1 MPEHREPSEHR
12 EPPEQGEA
20 LGGFTEST
28 FSHGG
33 IRHQVFRAGAGPAV
47 ILIHEVPGIH
57 PGVLDLGR
65 RLIERGFTVY
75 LPSMF
80 GRPGGKAGEGIVK
93 SIAKVCISR
102 EFAVLANRSS
112 PATSWLRA
120 LAVQAHRECGG
131 PGVGAIGM
139 CMTGSFA
146 LAMAMEPAVLAPVMS
161 QPALPAGL
169 TARRRAALGLDGEEL
184 ARVKARTSQGLRV
197 LGLRFSNDR
206 GCPAERFATL
216 RREFGE
222 SFEGIEVDSSPGNP
236 FGIASSAHC
245 VLTVDL
251 VDTPGHPTKAALER
265 TIEFIEERL
274 RPHTAATATE
284 EQK

>member
-1 MPEHREPSEHR
+1 MPEHRGPSG
-12 EPPEQGEA
+12 PGET
-20 LGGFTEST
+20 LEGFTEST
-28 FSHGG
+28 FSHGSIHHPVVRG
-33 IRHQVFRAGAGPAV
+33 RAGPAV

-65 RLIERGFTVY
+65 RLIDWGFTVY

-102 EFAVLANRSS
+102 EFAVLANPSS
-112 PATSWLRA
+112 PAAGRLRA

-131 PGVGAIGM
+131 PGVGSIGM

-146 LAMAMEPAVLAPVMS
+146 LAMALEPAVLAPVMS

-169 TARRRAALGLDGEEL
+169 TARRRAPVGLDDGEL
-184 ARVKARTSQGLRV
+184 ARVKARTSQGLRL
-197 LGLRFSNDR
+197 LGVQFSNDR
-206 GCPAERFATL
+206 GCPAERSATL
-216 RREFGE
+216 RREFGAG
-222 SFEGIEVDSSPGNP
+222 FEGIEIDSSPGNP
-236 FGIASSAHC
+236 YGMAPSARC

-265 TIEFIEERL
+265 TIEFMEERL
-274 RPHTAATATE
+274 RPDTAAATATE
-284 EQK
+284 EQE

>member
-1 MPEHREPSEHR
+1 M
-12 EPPEQGEA
+12 PEQGKDSKPGET
-20 LGGFTEST
+20 LEGFTEST

-33 IRHQVFRAGAGPAV
+33 IHHQVFRAGEGPAV

-57 PGVLDLGR
+57 PGVLDLAR
-65 RLIERGFTVY
+65 RLIDRGFTVY

-112 PATSWLRA
+112 PAAGWLRA
-120 LAVQAHRECGG
+120 LAAKAHQECGG

-146 LAMAMEPAVLAPVMS
+146 LAMALDPAVIAPVMS

-169 TARRRAALGLDGEEL
+169 TARRRAAVGLDDGEL
-184 ARVKARTSQGLRV
+184 AQVKARTSRGLHL

-206 GCPAERFATL
+206 ACPAERFATM
-216 RREFGE
+216 RREFGAG
-222 SFEGIEVDSSPGNP
+222 FEGIEVDSSPGNR
-236 FGIASSAHC
+236 FGIAESAHC

-251 VDTPGHPTKAALER
+251 VDTPGHPTKAALDR
-265 TIEFIEERL
+265 TIEFIGERL
-274 RPHTAATATE
+274 RPGTATTTRTE
-284 EQK
+284 EQ

>member
-1 MPEHREPSEHR
+1 MPEQRETLE
-12 EPPEQGEA
+12 
-20 LGGFTEST
+20 GFTESG

-47 ILIHEVPGIH
+47 VLIHEVPGIH
-57 PGVLDLGR
+57 PGVLDLAH
-65 RLIERGFTVY
+65 RLIGRGYTVY

-80 GRPGGKAGEGIVK
+80 GKPGEAMGGRAIAK
-93 SIAKVCISR
+93 SVAKVCISR
-102 EFAVLANRSS
+102 EFSVLANRSS

-120 LAVQAHRECGG
+120 LAAKAHQECGG

-146 LAMAMEPAVLAPVMS
+146 LAMALEPAVLAPVMS
-161 QPALPAGL
+161 QPSLPAGL
-169 TARRRAALGLDGEEL
+169 TAGRRAAVGLDEGEL
-184 ARVKARTSQGLRV
+184 ARVKARTGQGLRL
-197 LGLRFSNDR
+197 LGLRFSDDR
-206 GCPAERFATL
+206 ACPAARFDTM

-236 FGIASSAHC
+236 FGIARSAHC

-251 VDTPGHPTKAALER
+251 VDTPGHPTKEALDR
-265 TIEFIEERL
+265 TIEFIGEQL
-274 RPHTAATATE
+274 RPEPASTTKTE
-284 EQK
+284 EN

>member
-1 MPEHREPSEHR
+1 MPEHREASKRRDTLE
-12 EPPEQGEA
+12 
-20 LGGFTEST
+20 GFTEWP

-33 IRHQVFRAGAGPAV
+33 ISHPVFRAGSGPAV

-65 RLIERGFTVY
+65 RLIDRGFTVY
-75 LPSMF
+75 LPSLF

-93 SIAKVCISR
+93 SIAKVCVSR

-112 PATSWLRA
+112 PATGWLRA
-120 LAVQAHRECGG
+120 LAAQAHRECGG

-146 LAMAMEPAVLAPVMS
+146 LAMALEPAVLAPVMS
-161 QPALPAGL
+161 KPALPAGL
-169 TARRRAALGLDGEEL
+169 TARKRAAVGLDDGEL
-184 ARVKARTSQGLRV
+184 ARVKARTGQGLRL
-197 LGLRFSNDR
+197 LGLRFTNDR
-206 GCPAERFATL
+206 GCPPERFATL

-222 SFEGIEVDSSPGNP
+222 NFEGIEVDSSPGNP

-251 VDTPGHPTKAALER
+251 VDTPGHPTRAALER
-265 TIEFIEERL
+265 TIEFIGERL
-274 RPHTAATATE
+274 RPDTATATE
-284 EQK
+284 EQT

>member
-1 MPEHREPSEHR
+1 MPE
-12 EPPEQGEA
+12 QNVT
-20 LGGFTEST
+20 LVGFTEST

-33 IRHQVFRAGAGPAV
+33 IHHQVFRAGAGPAV
-47 ILIHEVPGIH
+47 VLIHEVPGIH
-57 PGVLDLGR
+57 PGVLDLAR
-65 RLIERGFTVY
+65 RLIESGFTVY

-112 PATSWLRA
+112 PATGWLRA
-120 LAVQAHRECGG
+120 LAATAHQECGG

-146 LAMAMEPAVLAPVMS
+146 LAMALEPAVLAPVMS

-169 TARRRAALGLDGEEL
+169 TARRRAAVGLDDAEL
-184 ARVKARTSQGLRV
+184 ARVKDRTSQGLRL

-206 GCPAERFATL
+206 ACPAERFETM
-216 RREFGE
+216 RREFGG
-222 SFEGIEVDSSPGNP
+222 SFEGIEIDSSPGNP
-236 FGIASSAHC
+236 LGIAQSAHC

-251 VDTPGHPTKAALER
+251 VDTPGHPTRAALDR
-265 TIEFIEERL
+265 TIEFISERL
-274 RPHTAATATE
+274 LPGRAGITTPKE
-284 EQK
+284 GP

>member
-1 MPEHREPSEHR
+1 MPEHREPSEPR
-12 EPPEQGEA
+12 ETLE
-20 LGGFTEST
+20 GFTESS

-57 PGVLDLGR
+57 PGVLDLAR
-65 RLIERGFTVY
+65 RLIDRGYTVY

-80 GRPGGKAGEGIVK
+80 GRPGGKAGEGIVR
-93 SIAKVCISR
+93 SIARVCISR

-112 PATSWLRA
+112 PAATWLRA
-120 LAVQAHRECGG
+120 LAAKAHRECGG
-131 PGVGAIGM
+131 PGVGAVGM

-146 LAMAMEPAVLAPVMS
+146 LAMALEPAVLAPVMS

-169 TARRRAALGLDGEEL
+169 TARGRAAVGLDAGEL
-184 ARVKARTSQGLRV
+184 AQVKARTGRGRRLR
-197 LGLRFSNDR
+197 GLRFSHDR
-206 GCPAERFATL
+206 ACPAERFATM

-222 SFEGIEVDSSPGNP
+222 SFESIEVDSSPGNP
-236 FGIASSAHC
+236 FGIPQAAHC

-251 VDTPGHPTKAALER
+251 VDTPGHPTRAALDR
-265 TIEFIEERL
+265 TIEFIGERL
-274 RPHTAATATE
+274 QPGTASTMRTE

>member
-1 MPEHREPSEHR
+1 MPE
-12 EPPEQGEA
+12 EQET
-20 LGGFTEST
+20 LEGFTEST

-33 IRHQVFRAGAGPAV
+33 IQHQVFRAGAGPAV
-47 ILIHEVPGIH
+47 VLIHEIPGIH
-57 PGVLDLGR
+57 PGVLGLAR
-65 RLIERGFTVY
+65 RLIARGYTVY

-112 PATSWLRA
+112 PATGWLRA
-120 LAVQAHRECGG
+120 LAAKAHQECGG

-146 LAMAMEPAVLAPVMS
+146 LAMALEPAVLAPVMS

-169 TARRRAALGLDGEEL
+169 TARRRAAVGLDDEEL
-184 ARVKARTSQGLRV
+184 ARMKDRTSQGLRI

-216 RREFGE
+216 RREFGAG
-222 SFEGIEVDSSPGNP
+222 FEGIEVDSSPGNP
-236 FGIASSAHC
+236 FGIAQSAHC

-251 VDTPGHPTKAALER
+251 VDTPGHPTKAALDR
-265 TIEFIEERL
+265 TIEFIGERL
-274 RPHTAATATE
+274 RPGPASTTKTE
-284 EQK
+284 ET

>member
-1 MPEHREPSEHR
+1 MPEQRV
-12 EPPEQGEA
+12 A
-20 LGGFTEST
+20 LEGFTEST
-28 FSHGG
+28 FSDGG
-33 IRHQVFRAGAGPAV
+33 ISHQVFRAGAGPAV

-57 PGVLDLGR
+57 PGVVDLAR
-65 RLIERGFTVY
+65 RLVDRGYSVY

-80 GRPGGKAGEGIVK
+80 GKPGGAADGRAIAK

-102 EFAVLANRSS
+102 EFSVLANRSS

-120 LAVQAHRECGG
+120 LAAQAHQECGG

-146 LAMAMEPAVLAPVMS
+146 LAMALEPAVLAPVMS
-161 QPALPAGL
+161 QPGLPAGL
-169 TARRRAALGLDGEEL
+169 TARRRAAVGLDDAEL
-184 ARVKARTSQGLRV
+184 ARVKARTSQGLRL

-206 GCPAERFATL
+206 ACPAARFETM

-236 FGIASSAHC
+236 FGIAQSAHC

-251 VDTPGHPTKAALER
+251 VDTPGHPTRAALDR
-265 TIEFIEERL
+265 TIEFIGERL
-274 RPHTAATATE
+274 RPGPEPATKTE
-284 EQK
+284 EK

>member
-1 MPEHREPSEHR
+1 MAKQQESL
-12 EPPEQGEA
+12 A
-20 LGGFTEST
+20 GFTEST
-28 FSHGG
+28 FRHGN

-57 PGVLDLGR
+57 PGVLDLAR
-65 RLIERGFTVY
+65 RLIGRGYTVY

-80 GRPGGKAGEGIVK
+80 GRPGGPAGKGIVQ

-112 PATSWLRA
+112 PAAGWLRA
-120 LAVQAHRECGG
+120 LAGRAHQECGG

-146 LAMAMEPAVLAPVMS
+146 LAMALEPAVLAPVMS
-161 QPALPAGL
+161 QPVLPAGL
-169 TARRRAALGLDGEEL
+169 TARRRAAVGLDETEL
-184 ARVKARTSQGLRV
+184 ARVKDRTAQGLRL

-206 GCPAERFATL
+206 ACPAERFATM
-216 RREFGE
+216 RREFGAG
-222 SFEGIEVDSSPGNP
+222 FEGIDIDSSPGNP
-236 FGIASSAHC
+236 FGIPQSAHC

-251 VDTPGHPTKAALER
+251 VDTPGHPTQAALDR
-265 TIEFIEERL
+265 TIEFIGERL
-274 RPHTAATATE
+274 RPKAPTPETE
-284 EQK
+284 EK

>member
-1 MPEHREPSEHR
+1 MPEHREPSEQR
-12 EPPEQGEA
+12 ETLE
-20 LGGFTEST
+20 GFTEST

-65 RLIERGFTVY
+65 RLIDRGFTVY

-112 PATSWLRA
+112 PATGWLRA
-120 LAVQAHRECGG
+120 LAAQAHRECGG

-146 LAMAMEPAVLAPVMS
+146 LAMALEPAVLAPVMS

-169 TARRRAALGLDGEEL
+169 TARRRAAVGLDDGEL
-184 ARVKARTSQGLRV
+184 AQVKARTSQGLRL

-236 FGIASSAHC
+236 YGISPSAHC

-265 TIEFIEERL
+265 TIEFIGERL
-274 RPHTAATATE
+274 RPDTAAATGTE
-284 EQK
+284 EQE

>member
-1 MPEHREPSEHR
+1 MPKQRETPVHRETL
-12 EPPEQGEA
+12 QGFA
-20 LGGFTEST
+20 EST

-33 IRHQVFRAGAGPAV
+33 IHHQVFRAGTGPAV
-47 ILIHEVPGIH
+47 VLIHEVPGIH
-57 PGVLDLGR
+57 PGVLELAR
-65 RLIERGFTVY
+65 RLIDRGYTVY

-80 GRPGGKAGEGIVK
+80 GRPGGNAGEGIVK

-102 EFAVLANRSS
+102 EFAILANRSS
-112 PATSWLRA
+112 PAAGWLRA
-120 LAVQAHRECGG
+120 LAAKAHQECGG

-146 LAMAMEPAVLAPVMS
+146 LAMALEPAVLAPVMS
-161 QPALPAGL
+161 QPGLPARL
-169 TARRRAALGLDGEEL
+169 TARRRAAVGLDDGEL
-184 ARVKARTSQGLRV
+184 AQVRARTSHGLRL

-206 GCPAERFATL
+206 ACPAERFATL

-222 SFEGIEVDSSPGNP
+222 GFEGIEVDSSPGNP
-236 FGIASSAHC
+236 FGIAPSAHC

-265 TIEFIEERL
+265 TIEFIGERL
-274 RPHTAATATE
+274 RPDTGATKGTK
-284 EQK
+284 EQ

>member
-1 MPEHREPSEHR
+1 MPE
-12 EPPEQGEA
+12 QKVTLA
-20 LGGFTEST
+20 GFTEST

-33 IRHQVFRAGAGPAV
+33 IHHQVFRAGAGPAV
-47 ILIHEVPGIH
+47 VLIHEVPGIH
-57 PGVLDLGR
+57 PGVLDLAR
-65 RLIERGFTVY
+65 RLIESGFTVY

-93 SIAKVCISR
+93 SIAKVCVSR

-112 PATSWLRA
+112 PATGWLCA
-120 LAVQAHRECGG
+120 LAATAHQECGG

-146 LAMAMEPAVLAPVMS
+146 LAMALEPAVLAPVMS

-169 TARRRAALGLDGEEL
+169 TARRRAAVGLDDVEL
-184 ARVKARTSQGLRV
+184 DRVKDRTSQGLRL

-206 GCPAERFATL
+206 ACPAERFETM
-216 RREFGE
+216 RREFGG
-222 SFEGIEVDSSPGNP
+222 SFEGIEIDSSPGNP
-236 FGIASSAHC
+236 LGIAQSAHC

-251 VDTPGHPTKAALER
+251 VDTPGHPTRAALDR
-265 TIEFIEERL
+265 TIEFISERL
-274 RPHTAATATE
+274 LPGRAGITTPNE
-284 EQK
+284 GP

>member
-1 MPEHREPSEHR
+1 MPEQ
-12 EPPEQGEA
+12 PETLA
-20 LGGFTEST
+20 GFTEST

-33 IRHQVFRAGAGPAV
+33 ISHQVFRAGAGPAV
-47 ILIHEVPGIH
+47 VLIHEVPGIH
-57 PGVLDLGR
+57 PGVLDLAR
-65 RLIERGFTVY
+65 RLTGRGYTVY

-80 GRPGGKAGEGIVK
+80 GKPGEAAGGRAIAK
-93 SIAKVCISR
+93 SVVKVCISR
-102 EFAVLANRSS
+102 EFSLLANRST

-120 LAVQAHRECGG
+120 LAAKAHQECGG

-146 LAMAMEPAVLAPVMS
+146 LAMALEPAVLAPVMS

-169 TARRRAALGLDGEEL
+169 TARRRAAVGLDDGEL
-184 ARVKARTSQGLRV
+184 ARVRARTTGGLRL

-206 GCPAERFATL
+206 ACPAARFETM

-222 SFEGIEVDSSPGNP
+222 GFESIEVDSSPGNP
-236 FGIASSAHC
+236 FGIAQSAHC

-251 VDTPGHPTKAALER
+251 VDTPGHPTKAALDR
-265 TIEFIEERL
+265 TIAFIGERL
-274 RPHTAATATE
+274 RPRSEPAEKTGE
-284 EQK
+284 K

>member
-1 MPEHREPSEHR
+1 MPE
-12 EPPEQGEA
+12 QNVTLA
-20 LGGFTEST
+20 GFTEST

-33 IRHQVFRAGAGPAV
+33 IHHQVFRAGAGPAV
-47 ILIHEVPGIH
+47 VLIHEVPGIH
-57 PGVLDLGR
+57 PGVLDLAR
-65 RLIERGFTVY
+65 RLIESGFTVY

-112 PATSWLRA
+112 PATGWLRA
-120 LAVQAHRECGG
+120 LAATAHQECGG

-146 LAMAMEPAVLAPVMS
+146 LAMALEPAVLAPVMS

-169 TARRRAALGLDGEEL
+169 TARRRAAVGLDDAEL
-184 ARVKARTSQGLRV
+184 ARVKDRTSEGLRL

-206 GCPAERFATL
+206 ACPAERFETM
-216 RREFGE
+216 RREFGG
-222 SFEGIEVDSSPGNP
+222 SFEGIEIDSSPGNP
-236 FGIASSAHC
+236 LGIAQSAHC

-251 VDTPGHPTKAALER
+251 VDTPGHPTRAALDR
-265 TIEFIEERL
+265 TIEFISERL
-274 RPHTAATATE
+274 LPGRAGITTPKE
-284 EQK
+284 GP

>member
-1 MPEHREPSEHR
+1 MPE
-12 EPPEQGEA
+12 QNVTLA
-20 LGGFTEST
+20 GFTEST

-33 IRHQVFRAGAGPAV
+33 IHHQVFRAGAGPAV
-47 ILIHEVPGIH
+47 VLIHEVPGIH
-57 PGVLDLGR
+57 PGVLDLAR
-65 RLIERGFTVY
+65 RLIESGFTVY

-112 PATSWLRA
+112 PATGWLRA
-120 LAVQAHRECGG
+120 LAATAHQECGG

-146 LAMAMEPAVLAPVMS
+146 LAMALEPAVLAPVMS

-169 TARRRAALGLDGEEL
+169 TARRRAAVGLDDVEL
-184 ARVKARTSQGLRV
+184 ARVKDRTSEGLRL

-206 GCPAERFATL
+206 ACPAERFKTM
-216 RREFGE
+216 RREFGG
-222 SFEGIEVDSSPGNP
+222 SFEGIEIDSSPGNP
-236 FGIASSAHC
+236 LGIAQSAHC

-251 VDTPGHPTKAALER
+251 VDTPGHPTRAALDR
-265 TIEFIEERL
+265 TIEFISERL
-274 RPHTAATATE
+274 LPGRAGITTPKE
-284 EQK
+284 GP

>member
-184 ARVKARTSQGLRV
+184 GRVKARTSQGLRV

>member
-1 MPEHREPSEHR
+1 MPEQRDTFE
-12 EPPEQGEA
+12 
-20 LGGFTEST
+20 GFTEST

-33 IRHQVFRAGAGPAV
+33 IRHKVFRAGTGPAV

-65 RLIERGFTVY
+65 RLIGRGFTVY

-112 PATSWLRA
+112 PATGWLRA
-120 LAVQAHRECGG
+120 LAAQAHRECGG

-146 LAMAMEPAVLAPVMS
+146 LAMALEPTVLAPVMS
-161 QPALPAGL
+161 QPALPAGR
-169 TARRRAALGLDGEEL
+169 TARKRAAVGLDDGEL
-184 ARVKARTSQGLRV
+184 ARVKARTGQGLRL

-222 SFEGIEVDSSPGNP
+222 SFEAIEVDSSPGNP
-236 FGIASSAHC
+236 YGIAPSAHC

-265 TIEFIEERL
+265 TIEFIGERL
-274 RPHTAATATE
+274 RPGTATTTATE
-284 EQK
+284 EQE

>member
-1 MPEHREPSEHR
+1 MPDHPEPLE
-12 EPPEQGEA
+12 
-20 LGGFTEST
+20 GFTETS

-33 IRHQVFRAGAGPAV
+33 ITHQVFRAGSGPAV
-47 ILIHEVPGIH
+47 VLIHEVPGIH
-57 PGVLDLGR
+57 PGVLDLAR
-65 RLIERGFTVY
+65 RLTGRGFTAY

-80 GRPGGKAGEGIVK
+80 GKPGGKAGEGIVR

-120 LAVQAHRECGG
+120 LAAHAHHECGG

-146 LAMAMEPAVLAPVMS
+146 LAMALEPSVLAPVMS
-161 QPALPAGL
+161 QPGLPAPL
-169 TARRRAALGLDGEEL
+169 TARQRAAVGLDAADLEQ
-184 ARVKARTSQGLRV
+184 VKARTAEGLRL

-206 GCPAERFATL
+206 GCPAERFATM
-216 RREFGE
+216 RREFGG
-222 SFEGIEVDSSPGNP
+222 SFEGIEIDSSPGNP
-236 FGIASSAHC
+236 HGIRQSAHC

-251 VDTPGHPTKAALER
+251 VDTPGHPTAAALER
-265 TIEFIEERL
+265 TLEFIGERL
-274 RPHTAATATE
+274 LPGT
-284 EQK
+284 